1 MYSTGKSDK
10 SIRARKRMNKGKQPG
25 ETGQKLA
32 ESVEQRGLAEGNA
45 QGRPTGGT
53 LSPRKVSRGL
63 LGVREAAR
71 MCVFAA
77 NT

>member
-1 MYSTGKSDK
+1 
-10 SIRARKRMNKGKQPG
+10 MNKGNQPDK
-25 ETGQKLA
+25 TGQKLA

-45 QGRPTGGT
+45 QGLPTDGI

-63 LGVREAAR
+63 LGVRESEGI
-71 MCVFAA
+71 CVFAA

>member
-1 MYSTGKSDK
+1 
-10 SIRARKRMNKGKQPG
+10 MNKGNQPG

-32 ESVEQRGLAEGNA
+32 ESVEQRDLAEGNA
-45 QGRPTGGT
+45 QGLPTDGT
-53 LSPRKVSRGL
+53 LSPKKVSCGL

-71 MCVFAA
+71 RCVFAA